1 MTLSVILTLILQ
13 YRHSMKIVEH
23 TWGTVLN
30 MNLPIVLAK
39 PAENSTQD
47 QKIQNL
53 VNERRNL
60 LMQGVINTGQ
70 ELPLRTVW

>member
-1 MTLSVILTLILQ
+1 
-13 YRHSMKIVEH
+13 
-23 TWGTVLN
+23 

-39 PAENSTQD
+39 PAENLTQD

-60 LMQGVINTGQ
+60 LMQGVINIGQ